1 MKIPGN
7 LSNLEINTNA
17 IDQADSATF
26 QFNQINERSNLN
38 STLIMNESE
47 SGAGNNEKPVV
58 SVTPEGLAESID
70 QHLIDK
76 IKPRSFSNS
85 SSDSDFY

>member
-1 MKIPGN
+1 MNIKTPGD
-7 LSNLEINTNA
+7 LSGLEVNTNTA
-17 IDQADSATF
+17 DQTDSATF

-47 SGAGNNEKPVV
+47 PGVVNNEKPASV
-58 SVTPEGLAESID
+58 SVAPEGLD
-70 QHLIDK
+70 QNLIDK